1 MKNAAAASRPT
12 ARHPNFGPIKTV
24 LEAISFGLGILGFIP
39 GPQQPVL
46 LALSSILGGV
56 SAFLGCLET
65 GINADCLINVA
76 FALLPGPIFK
86 LAKPFKATVAKV
98 FRDTFAQFKNLFKK
112 PPKPQIKPKQ
122 SKPSPA
128 TSCTT
133 RNSFTGD
140 TVVLMA
146 DGTSKSIKN
155 VQLGDKVIATD
166 PETGQQGARVVTAL
180 IRHGGD
186 HDMVKITTGAGTVI
200 HATDQHPFWDT
211 IDQEWVNAEDLT
223 TTDVLVTAGGTEVHV
238 ASVST
243 YVEDVVAYNL
253 TVDDLHTYHVS
264 DADILVHNCPSEG
277 TPRTNTAQNK
287 QYRDAVNRVQ
297 ALIGRRLEKP
307 ELDDLHDAIT
317 KQNMGFHEIVEEAVH
332 MFKGKNAPYV
342 KNKRR
347 PV

>member
-1 MKNAAAASRPT
+1 MR
-12 ARHPNFGPIKTV
+12 R
-24 LEAISFGLGILGFIP
+24 SFGVP
-39 GPQQPVL
+39 D
-46 LALSSILGGV
+46 
-56 SAFLGCLET
+56 ERW
-65 GINADCLINVA
+65 
-76 FALLPGPIFK
+76 LLPGPIFK

-253 TVDDLHTYHVS
+253 TIDDLHTYHVS
-264 DADILVHNCPSEG
+264 DADILVHNCPSG
-277 TPRTNTAQNK
+277 NLSDPLPKSMPGAIAQAYDDVK
-287 QYRDAVNRVQ
+287 YGRLSSHGVYSGREYSWWAGAREYRIPGRPDNERILMKILPNGEKVLGWTTTHYQKIQRFGAPHFPDSGWNRRRAV
-297 ALIGRRLEKP
+297 
-307 ELDDLHDAIT
+307 
-317 KQNMGFHEIVEEAVH
+317 
-332 MFKGKNAPYV
+332 
-342 KNKRR
+342 
-347 PV
+347 